1 MIDASSF
8 AIHHNA
14 FWADHAPT
22 SEHFV
27 RRLNLEYIERWSPP
41 IVKPETP
48 IRAAFVSEFAFSR
61 FCGLIDGI
69 VAGELDSVAMAETKK
84 RLLPL
89 MDDPVILEAPL
100 TDAERSQ
107 VEKIERSLEGF
118 FRHRRADLCTRPLFK
133 GCGYIDAS
141 EGDIV
146 AGHILF
152 EIKAVDRPFRSVDIR
167 QLVTYCALN
176 HASGQYSLDNIGV
189 FNPRRGLWFVLSFD
203 RVCREISGQ
212 SAQELFDRVVH
223 SISSG
228 DISR

>member
-8 AIHHNA
+8 ATHHNA

-22 SEHFV
+22 SKHFV
-27 RRLNLEYIERWSPP
+27 RRLNLEYTERWSPP
-41 IVKPETP
+41 IDKPEEQ

-61 FCGLIDGI
+61 FCGLTDG
-69 VAGELDSVAMAETKK
+69 VDAGQLDRTAMAETKK

-89 MDDPVILEAPL
+89 MDDPATLDTPF
-100 TDAERSQ
+100 TDAEQDQIQRL
-107 VEKIERSLEGF
+107 ERGLTAF
-118 FRHRRADLCTRPLFK
+118 FRHRGLALRTRPVFQ

-141 EGDIV
+141 EGDVIS
-146 AGHILF
+146 GPCLY

-176 HASGQYSLDNIGV
+176 HASGQFELDSLGV
-189 FNPRRGLWFVLSFD
+189 FNPRRGLWFAMSFD
-203 RVCREISGQ
+203 EVCHEISGQ
-212 SAQELFDRVVH
+212 SAQELFDNVVH
-223 SISSG
+223 GVSSG